1 MEDLIKYLDDE
12 KFVDWIAHPTSEKDA
27 YWASYIKENPE
38 EESKIRILK
47 KYLGTLEASNEKLS
61 QVQKQEILD
70 HLNVKVGFE
79 NSRRGSIYLNFF
91 KYAAVFVIFIGTVI
105 YLSTGKSI
113 SENPNMES
121 LLQVSIDS
129 AVDTRL
135 ILDNDQEIAID
146 QKRSVINYS
155 GSNNLVINKKDT
167 LDIRNGDT
175 TNDLQMNQLIVPYG
189 KHSKITL
196 ADGSVVHV
204 NSGSRL
210 VFPKAF
216 KGDSREVYLD
226 GEAFFEVESD
236 VDKPFTVKVLKDDD
250 FSVTA
255 VGTKF
260 NVNSYSKN
268 DRVTTV
274 LTEGEVY
281 LTDETKSNLFGKGR
295 KTTMKPGEL
304 AEWSVSAKAVQRK
317 IQVDTEIYIS
327 WIRGLLIFRGE
338 PLQDVVRRLETY
350 YNINIELGENI
361 DQQFKL
367 TGKLDLNDSIEE
379 TMENL
384 AVSASA
390 NFEKNGI
397 NGYLITK

>member
-1 MEDLIKYLDDE
+1 MEDLTKYLDDE
-12 KFVDWIAHPTSEKDA
+12 KFVDWIAHPTTEKDA
-27 YWASYIKENPE
+27 YWANFIKENPE

-47 KYLGTLEASNEKLS
+47 EYLGTLQASNEKLS
-61 QVQKQEILD
+61 QNQKQKILD
-70 HLNVKVGFE
+70 QLYVRTGLG
-79 NSRRGSIYLNFF
+79 NSRRSPIYLNFL
-91 KYAAVFVIFIGTVI
+91 KYAAVFVILIGTVI
-105 YLSTGKSI
+105 YLSTGKTNG
-113 SENPNMES
+113 EKPNMES

-129 AVDTRL
+129 AIDTRL
-135 ILDNDQEIAID
+135 ILENDQEIAID

-175 TNDLQMNQLIVPYG
+175 TDDLQMNQLIVPYG
-189 KHSKITL
+189 KHSRITL
-196 ADGSVVHV
+196 ADGSIVHV

-210 VFPKAF
+210 VFPKVF
-216 KGDSREVYLD
+216 KGNSREVYLD

-236 VDKPFTVKVLKDDD
+236 ANKPFTVKVLKDDD

-260 NVNSYSKN
+260 NVNSYSNN

-274 LTEGEVY
+274 LTEGEVF
-281 LTDETKSNLFGKGR
+281 LTNETKNKLFGKGR

-304 AEWSVSAKAVQRK
+304 TEWNVSAKAVQR
-317 IQVDTEIYIS
+317 QMRVDTEIYIS
-327 WIRGLLIFRGE
+327 WIRGLLIFKGE

-350 YNINIELGENI
+350 YNINIELGENV

-397 NGYLITK
+397 KGYLITK